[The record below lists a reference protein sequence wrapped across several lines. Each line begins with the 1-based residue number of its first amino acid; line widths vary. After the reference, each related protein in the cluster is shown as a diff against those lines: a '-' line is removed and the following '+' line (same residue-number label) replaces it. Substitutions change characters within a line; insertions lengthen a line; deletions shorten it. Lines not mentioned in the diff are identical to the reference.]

1 MGIGGL
7 IVLVADI
14 WVTLNVVRSD
24 AATGGALLWILL
36 ILLLLVYAFLIGLFA
51 GPRAAES

>member
-1 MGIGGL
+1 
-7 IVLVADI
+7 
-14 WVTLNVVRSD
+14 VVRSD